1 MNAPLTAGRAGVA
14 SGTATG
20 PRRGFRFPRRV
31 WLAYALA
38 LAAIAVVGASSYW
51 MEASRRGAPVAV
63 WRLAVDEATSVLTI
77 FALTPLL
84 VNWTARLD
92 SKRIGWGPTV
102 AGHVAGAVAFSLVH
116 IAGMTA
122 LRLLTYPLFGS
133 QYAFGDRLLVS
144 LIYEG
149 RKDAL
154 TYGGLVAGIWLLSI
168 ALRRR
173 GVPPEA
179 GFSVPGAPP
188 RIEIR
193 DGARRIWLDTPDV
206 LWVEAAGN
214 YVELHLRDRGV
225 LRRQTLSAIERELAD
240 VGFVRI
246 HRSRLVNRRHVLATE
261 TNDSGDFT
269 VTLTDGR
276 KVSGS
281 RRWRGALERLA
292 RTEQDPRNG

>member
-1 MNAPLTAGRAGVA
+1 MNAPSTAGRAGVA
-14 SGTATG
+14 SGAATRQQ
-20 PRRGFRFPRRV
+20 PGFRFPRWV

-51 MEASRRGAPVAV
+51 MEASRHGTPAAV
-63 WRLAVDEATSVLTI
+63 WQLAVDEATSVMTI

-84 VNWTARLD
+84 VKWTARLD
-92 SKRIGWGPTV
+92 PRRVGWGRTA
-102 AGHVAGAVAFSLVH
+102 AGHLAGAVAFSLVH
-116 IAGMTA
+116 IAGMTV

-133 QYAFGDRLLVS
+133 QYGFGDRLLVS

-154 TYGGLVAGIWLLSI
+154 TYGGLVAGTWLLSM

-173 GVPPEA
+173 GVPAEA
-179 GFSVPGAPP
+179 GFPVPGAPP

-246 HRSRLVNRRHVLATE
+246 HRSRLVNLRHVLATE

-281 RRWRGALERLA
+281 RRWRGAMERFA
-292 RTEQDPRNG
+292 RTEQDPRNR